1 LKDGECSFYVKKN
14 LKSSINSRTHC
25 IKNNWSSFD
34 NTIAM
39 SNEDGEGEEIN
50 DFTRLVENYEKT
62 WKLVNEELKVINLD
76 TEQEKKELKIG
87 TFITTEKKDDII
99 SLFHEYVNVFAWTY
113 ADMLN
118 LDIDIVVHRIPLVA
132 GSKLVKQKTIKIR
145 SDILLKVKTKIQK

>member
-1 LKDGECSFYVKKN
+1 
-14 LKSSINSRTHC
+14 
-25 IKNNWSSFD
+25 
-34 NTIAM
+34 M

-76 TEQEKKELKIG
+76 TEQEKKELKID

-113 ADMLN
+113 ADMLD
-118 LDIDIVVHRIPLVA
+118 LDIDIVVHRIPLVE